1 MKISCSLII
10 ALQVDKTVEFQTADS
25 SVISDYGNHFLESF
39 MWFEKCMSTSNVI
52 SIHWDH
58 SIGGVKVKCASF
70 EFGGSWVKGQTNDK

>member
-52 SIHWDH
+52 SIH
-58 SIGGVKVKCASF
+58 
-70 EFGGSWVKGQTNDK
+70 